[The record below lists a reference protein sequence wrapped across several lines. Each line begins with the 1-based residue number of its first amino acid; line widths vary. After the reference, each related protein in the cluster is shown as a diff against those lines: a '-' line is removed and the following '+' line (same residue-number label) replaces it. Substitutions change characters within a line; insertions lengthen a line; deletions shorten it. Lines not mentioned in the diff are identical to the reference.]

1 MVAGIFTWIQA
12 QQLGQRSGELSG
24 TAETQLETVLRTGGG
39 HQNSSG
45 KSAGDEG
52 FPHCRHSIQRGLSRP
67 APNSRVAQFARVDAE
82 RGTGP
87 RPTALVA
94 RLSRPTFAGG
104 RMRGLGPI

>member
-45 KSAGDEG
+45 KSAGDESRTRDLNVG
-52 FPHCRHSIQRGLSRP
+52 NVALYQLSY
-67 APNSRVAQFARVDAE
+67 SRAAK
-82 RGTGP
+82 
-87 RPTALVA
+87 AL
-94 RLSRPTFAGG
+94 
-104 RMRGLGPI
+104 